1 MIFKGLVEINK
12 PKALVAKLFADPQ
25 YLKEYQDG
33 FQSKT
38 LFTGEI
44 GQNGAESKMF
54 FKHGKRE
61 MELKETITLN
71 KLPDTFE
78 ALYEHKHM
86 DNTMKCKFTAL
97 DKNRTLYEYE
107 FEYIR
112 VSWLMPK
119 LMFLLFPSMFKKQG
133 DKWMQQFKVFVEK
146 Q

>member
-1 MIFKGLVEINK
+1 MKFKGSVEINQ
-12 PKALVAKLFADPQ
+12 PKDLVAKLFADPQ

-38 LFTGEI
+38 LHSGEM
-44 GQNGAESKMF
+44 GQEGAESMMF

-71 KLPDTFE
+71 NLPDNFE

-97 DKNRTLYEYE
+97 EENKTLYEYE

-112 VSWLMPK
+112 ISWLMPK
-119 LMFLLFPSMFKKQG
+119 LMFLLFPNMFKKQG
-133 DKWMQQFKVFVEK
+133 EKWMQQFKVFVEK

>member
-1 MIFKGLVEINK
+1 MKFIGSVEINK
-12 PKALVAKLFADPQ
+12 PKSLVAKLFADPL
-25 YLKEYQDG
+25 YLIEYQDG

-38 LFTGEI
+38 LLSGEI
-44 GQNGAESKMF
+44 GQVGAVSMMF

-71 KLPDTFE
+71 NLPDTFE

-97 DKNRTLYEYE
+97 DENKTLYEYE

-119 LMFLLFPSMFKKQG
+119 LMFLLFPSMFKKQV
-133 DKWMQQFKVFVEK
+133 DKWMQQFKVFVER